1 MQEKYIAPPA
11 TVEFAV
17 MYVPTDGIYTEIAR
31 IDGLIDDLGRQH
43 RVLVLGPSL
52 FPALL
57 HTIFLGHMTL
67 ALEQKAHEVSQLL
80 GATKAEMQ
88 KMDKVLE
95 TLGKQ
100 AATFSNTIEK
110 ARVRTRMVDR
120 KLRGITAADTET
132 TARLLGS
139 VEDGLAEEEE
149 EEAG

>member
-1 MQEKYIAPPA
+1 
-11 TVEFAV
+11 
-17 MYVPTDGIYTEIAR
+17 
-31 IDGLIDDLGRQH
+31 
-43 RVLVLGPSL
+43 
-52 FPALL
+52 
-57 HTIFLGHMTL
+57 
-67 ALEQKAHEVSQLL
+67 LL